1 MKTKLTIISL
11 LFTIAGFAQEAIGFQ
26 VTADNRLMVLGDD
39 HGNEPFTPDLNFK
52 VVLQGNDSNTGYLM
66 VSPKYEY
73 ARLSGGDY
81 SRFGA
86 ELGYAFHT
94 YILKID
100 IAPSIG
106 YGYMFRHE
114 SRSVSWEFSTEI
126 KIPLTKNLSIISL
139 VNLNQRHDLKGAP
152 WRYNV
157 GTGLRFDISTD
168 YKARQ
173 SKKGTRF

>member
-1 MKTKLTIISL
+1 MKTLLLI
-11 LFTIAGFAQEAIGFQ
+11 LFTLPIFAQNAVGIQ
-26 VTADNRLMVLGDD
+26 VSQDNRLFLLGDN
-39 HGNEPFTPDLNFK
+39 HGNDPLTPDMQFK
-52 VVLQGNDSNTGYLM
+52 IVLQGNDTETGYLM
-66 VSPKYEY
+66 VAPKYEW
-73 ARLSGGDY
+73 AQLAGGDY

-106 YGYMFRHE
+106 YGYMFRHG
-114 SRSVSWEFSTEI
+114 SRTESWEFSTEI
-126 KIPLTKNLSIISL
+126 KIPLTKNLSVISL
-139 VNLNQRHDLKGAP
+139 VNVNQRHDLKYAP

-168 YKARQ
+168 YISRQ
-173 SKKGTRF
+173 AQKGTRF

>member
-1 MKTKLTIISL
+1 MKTKALIIFL
-11 LFTIAGFAQEAIGFQ
+11 LFTIPGMAQEAIGFQ
-26 VTADNRLMVLGDD
+26 VTQDNRLMVLGDD
-39 HGNEPFTPDLNFK
+39 HGNDPLTPDLSFK
-52 VVLQGNDSNTGYLM
+52 VVLQGNDSNTGYLII
-66 VSPKYEY
+66 SPKYEY
-73 ARLSGGDY
+73 ARLAGGDY

-106 YGYMFRHE
+106 YGYMFRHG

-126 KIPLTKNLSIISL
+126 KIPLTKSLSVISL
-139 VNLNQRHDLKGAP
+139 VNVNQRHDLKNAP

-157 GTGLRFDISTD
+157 GTGLRFDINTGFNG
-168 YKARQ
+168 KQ
-173 SKKGTRF
+173 TRFR

>member
-1 MKTKLTIISL
+1 MKTKLIIML
-11 LFTIAGFAQEAIGFQ
+11 LLSTMATLAQEAIGFQ

-39 HGNEPFTPDLNFK
+39 HGNDPFTPDLSFK
-52 VVLQGNDSNTGYLM
+52 VVMQGKDTNTGYLI

-106 YGYMFRHE
+106 YGYMFRFG

-126 KIPLTKNLSIISL
+126 KIPITKNLSVISL
-139 VNLNQRHDLKGAP
+139 VNVNQRHDLKDAP

-157 GTGLRFDISTD
+157 GTGLRFDINTEWNG
-168 YKARQ
+168 KQ
-173 SKKGTRF
+173 TRF